1 MITNQ
6 DIALWSID
14 HPWQSADQIEQD
26 LLLSQAI
33 CVIAKDP
40 LLGTELVLR
49 GGTAY
54 HKLFLPQPYR
64 YSEDLDYVRTT
75 SGGIGDVMKRL
86 TALGEELG
94 YKVSTKMGMYP
105 KVIWRFEHAS
115 GTPGKIKI
123 EINTFERSPMLPLKT
138 IAHVVE
144 SGYCSENA
152 EVPTFQVEELVAT
165 KLRAIYQRSKGRDLY
180 DLWLA
185 LTNLSIL
192 PETIISAFPAY
203 RPEGV
208 TSEMMIEN
216 LKRKL
221 SDKQFLHDMDPLIR
235 QGAPAY
241 DPLEAGRLVVEKLFS
256 QLDEK

>member
-6 DIALWSID
+6 DIAFWSID
-14 HPWQSADQIEQD
+14 HPWQSADQVEQD

-33 CVIAKDP
+33 CVIANDA
-40 LLGTELVLR
+40 LLGGELVLR

-75 SGGIGDVMKRL
+75 SGGIGEVMKRL
-86 TALGEELG
+86 TSLGKGLG
-94 YKVSTKMGMYP
+94 YRVNTKMGMYP
-105 KVIWRFEHAS
+105 KVIWRFVQAS

-123 EINTFERSPMLPLKT
+123 EINTFERSPMLPLKSVRYAVET
-138 IAHVVE
+138 DYCNEIALVR
-144 SGYCSENA
+144 
-152 EVPTFQVEELVAT
+152 TFQVEELVAT

-185 LTNLSIL
+185 LTDLSIS
-192 PETIISAFPAY
+192 PEAIASAFPAY

-208 TSEMMIEN
+208 TSEMMVEN
-216 LKRKL
+216 LRRKL
-221 SDKQFLHDMDPLIR
+221 SDEQFLHDIDPLVR
-235 QGAPAY
+235 QGAPEY
-241 DPLEAGRLVVEKLFS
+241 DPVEAGRLVIQELFS
-256 QLDEK
+256 RLGEV

>member
-6 DIALWSID
+6 DIALWSVD
-14 HPWQSADQIEQD
+14 HPWQSADQVEQD

-33 CVIAKDP
+33 CAIANDS
-40 LLGTELVLR
+40 LLGAELVLR

-86 TALGEELG
+86 TSLGGELG
-94 YKVSTKMGMYP
+94 YKVNTKMGMYP
-105 KVIWRFEHAS
+105 KVLWKFEHAS

-138 IAHVVE
+138 IRYTVD
-144 SGYCSENA
+144 SGYCNETA
-152 EVPTFQVEELVAT
+152 PVPTFQAEELVAT

-185 LTNLSIL
+185 LTELAI
-192 PETIISAFPAY
+192 PPDKIVRAFPAY
-203 RPEGV
+203 RPKGV
-208 TSEMMIEN
+208 TSEMMADN
-216 LKRKL
+216 LRRKL
-221 SDKQFLHDMDPLIR
+221 SDEQFLHDMDPLIR

-241 DPLEAGRLVVEKLFS
+241 DPPEAGRLVMEELLS
-256 QLDEK
+256 RLDED

>member
-6 DIALWSID
+6 DIALWSIN

-26 LLLSQAI
+26 L
-33 CVIAKDP
+33 
-40 LLGTELVLR
+40 
-49 GGTAY
+49 Y
-54 HKLFLPQPYR
+54 
-64 YSEDLDYVRTT
+64 
-75 SGGIGDVMKRL
+75 
-86 TALGEELG
+86 
-94 YKVSTKMGMYP
+94 
-105 KVIWRFEHAS
+105 
-115 GTPGKIKI
+115 
-123 EINTFERSPMLPLKT
+123 TFERSPMLPLKT
-138 IAHVVE
+138 TAHAVE
-144 SGYCSENA
+144 SGYCSEKA
-152 EVPTFQVEELVAT
+152 EVSTFQIEELVAT

-185 LTNLSIL
+185 LTNLSIP
-192 PETIISAFPAY
+192 PEAIVSAFPAY

-256 QLDEK
+256 QLESK

>member
-1 MITNQ
+1 M
-6 DIALWSID
+6 
-14 HPWQSADQIEQD
+14 
-26 LLLSQAI
+26 LSQAI

-75 SGGIGDVMKRL
+75 SGGIGDVMKQL
-86 TALGEELG
+86 TALSRELG
-94 YKVSTKMGMYP
+94 YRVSTKMGMYP
-105 KVIWRFEHAS
+105 KVIWRFEQAS

-123 EINTFERSPMLPLKT
+123 EVNTFERSPMLPLKT
-138 IAHVVE
+138 VAHAME
-144 SGYCSENA
+144 SGYCSESA

-180 DLWLA
+180 GLWLA
-185 LTNLSIL
+185 LTNLSIP
-192 PETIISAFPAY
+192 PEAIVSAFPAY

-241 DPLEAGRLVVEKLFS
+241 DPFEAGRLVTEKLLS
-256 QLDEK
+256 RLDEK

>member
-14 HPWQSADQIEQD
+14 HPWQSADQVEQD

-33 CVIAKDP
+33 CMIANDP
-40 LLGTELVLR
+40 LLGGQLVLR

-64 YSEDLDYVRTT
+64 YSEDLDYIRTT

-86 TALGEELG
+86 TSLGGELG
-94 YKVSTKMGMYP
+94 YKVNTKMGMYP
-105 KVIWRFEHAS
+105 KVIWKFEHAS
-115 GTPGKIKI
+115 GTSGKIKI
-123 EINTFERSPMLPLKT
+123 EINTFERSPMLPLK
-138 IAHVVE
+138 AVRHAVE
-144 SGYCSENA
+144 SGYCSESA
-152 EVPTFQVEELVAT
+152 SVPTFQVEELVAT

-185 LTNLSIL
+185 LTNLSIP
-192 PETIISAFPAY
+192 PEAIVSAFPAY
-203 RPEGV
+203 RPDGV
-208 TSEMMIEN
+208 TPEMMAEN

-221 SDKQFLHDMDPLIR
+221 SDEQFLHDIDPLAR
-235 QGAPAY
+235 QGTSEY
-241 DPLEAGRLVVEKLFS
+241 DPLEAGRLVIEELLS
-256 QLDEK
+256 RLDEN

>member
-14 HPWQSADQIEQD
+14 HPWQSADQVEQD

-33 CVIAKDP
+33 CQIAKNP
-40 LLGTELVLR
+40 LLGKELVLR

-54 HKLFLPQPYR
+54 HKLFLPQPFR

-75 SGGIGDVMKRL
+75 SGGIGNVMKQL
-86 TALGEELG
+86 TDLGREFG
-94 YKVSTKMGMYP
+94 YKVNTKMGMYP

-138 IAHVVE
+138 ISYTVE
-144 SGYCSENA
+144 SGYYSETA
-152 EVPTFQVEELVAT
+152 PVLTFQVEELVAT
-165 KLRAIYQRSKGRDLY
+165 KLRAIYQRSKGRDLF

-185 LTNLSIL
+185 LTELSIP
-192 PETIISAFPAY
+192 PEAIVASFPAY

-208 TSEMMIEN
+208 TAEMMIKN
-216 LKRKL
+216 LEQKL
-221 SDKQFLHDMDPLIR
+221 SDEQFLHDMDPLIR
-235 QGAPAY
+235 QGSLVY
-241 DPLEAGRLVVEKLFS
+241 NPLEAA
-256 QLDEK
+256 QLLIEELISKIDK